1 MKKQR
6 LFGIDVCRA
15 LAAYAVVL
23 LHSGD
28 KTWAPLGFWAS
39 QINSW
44 FNFAVPFFLA
54 ASFYF
59 MVPKLPI
66 GFSGKFWKQR
76 FERLLI
82 PYAIWAGIYLCL
94 KAVMFLLSKQPE
106 KLQELFQDPLAIFF
120 FGATSI
126 QLYYLPMLLAG
137 TLGLILICDP
147 LAKRNIGISTLAIL
161 SILSIGLYELL
172 FSTGN
177 TFHLGPNIAF
187 ESLVKLIAP
196 QGNNN
201 PLLRIILVNI
211 AWIIRCLPYML
222 WAMLLTKITSQKE
235 SIVKNNS
242 FGIAAL
248 GLFGLVSALGTS
260 FMPNALHEVLS
271 GYLIL
276 IFGIYISN
284 YLTANQLVDNLGLCS
299 FGIYLMHPVFMQILE
314 VVVRK
319 VFPSILTEV
328 SVISKLTFSLPCFLI
343 TWLAVAMLMRNKLVA
358 KYMFGN

>member
-1 MKKQR
+1 MKKNR
-6 LFGIDVCRA
+6 LFGIDICRG

-59 MVPKLPI
+59 MVPKLPM

-76 FERLLI
+76 FERLFI
-82 PYAIWAGIYLCL
+82 PYVIWTVVYVGL
-94 KAVMFLLSKQPE
+94 KAVMFLVSKQPE
-106 KLQELFQDPLAIFF
+106 KLQELFQDPISIIL
-120 FGATSI
+120 FGGASI
-126 QLYYLPMLLAG
+126 QLYYLPMLFAG
-137 TLGLILICDP
+137 TLGLIIICDP
-147 LAKRNIGISTLAIL
+147 LVKRNIGISTLAIL
-161 SILSIGLYELL
+161 TILSIGLYELL
-172 FSTGN
+172 VSTGN

-187 ESLVKLIAP
+187 ESLLTFIYP

-201 PLLRIILVNI
+201 PLLRILLVSI

-222 WAMLLTKITSQKE
+222 LAMLLTQITSQKQLL
-235 SIVKNNS
+235 VKSNM
-242 FGIAAL
+242 FGIVSL
-248 GLFGLVSALGTS
+248 VLFGLVSALGTS
-260 FMPNALHEVLS
+260 FMPNAMHEFLS

-284 YLTANQLVDNLGLCS
+284 YLTANQLIDNLGLCS

-314 VVVRK
+314 LVVRK
-319 VFPSILTEV
+319 VVPSLLNEV
-328 SVISKLTFSLPCFLI
+328 SLVSKLVFSLPCFLI
-343 TWLAVAMLMRNKLVA
+343 TWLAVAILMKNKLVA